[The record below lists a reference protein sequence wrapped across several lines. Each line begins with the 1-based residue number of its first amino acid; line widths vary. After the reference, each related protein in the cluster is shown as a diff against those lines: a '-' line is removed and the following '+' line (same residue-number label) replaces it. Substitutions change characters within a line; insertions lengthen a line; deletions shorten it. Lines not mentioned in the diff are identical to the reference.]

1 MSGHK
6 PLTQGW
12 QVASSASKYT
22 HTKEVKSQDLLLAS
36 SGNRAGE
43 GGGIRSM
50 GRAGNREQGGRC
62 LLLTRRLGQR
72 SLNFEGAQL

>member
-43 GGGIRSM
+43 GGGITSM
-50 GRAGNREQGGRC
+50 GRAVLHPSRK
-62 LLLTRRLGQR
+62 QR
-72 SLNFEGAQL
+72 AGWQVLITYKEVGTKVSKF